1 MSYVSAVTTTAV
13 VLWLAGSPRAA
24 SAQTPF
30 LDAVRDLAAIAA
42 ASTAPADIVP
52 RRAAALARLRAAI
65 GDWDRSVGGLE
76 SRNTREL
83 RGATDERA
91 FQLRVELG
99 LAYRQ
104 RGRLSDALREFDAA
118 AALQRN
124 ASDVHVLRALTLDAG
139 RSRDEASRAFRTAWL
154 RDAANPIKAYLALMP
169 RSALDASERARAGNA
184 LQEAFTRPPARAA
197 AFLVLDPVPDT
208 LSRTPVVGDA
218 MMADVFA
225 QLAEGR
231 LDDALRRFSAIDAA
245 AAHRDDDS
253 PLAHFERGRAQ
264 EIEGQQATARQSYR
278 AALAGTLSGRHLL
291 YVGIGRLAQV
301 EGDFGAATE
310 AFVHAVLLNPND
322 PVIHR
327 ELAGAYAAAGRTTD
341 ALNELAAA
349 LLLNPRDVDAM
360 AAAGDLLLDSNRA
373 ADAIALLN
381 RAVDVNPDR
390 AQTRYA
396 LAVAL
401 SRAGRTDDAARQ
413 FDIFA
418 RMSRDALD
426 ERRREVSGQAGPA
439 TTGPGK

>member
-1 MSYVSAVTTTAV
+1 MSYVSAIVTTAA
-13 VLWLAGSPRAA
+13 VLWLAGAPRAA

-30 LDAVRDLAAIAA
+30 LDAVRDVAATAS
-42 ASTAPADIVP
+42 ASTGPADIVP
-52 RRAAALARLRAAI
+52 RRAAALARMRAALTE
-65 GDWDRSVGGLE
+65 WDRSIGGLE
-76 SRNTREL
+76 SRNALEL
-83 RGATDERA
+83 RGASDERA

-104 RGRLSDALREFDAA
+104 RGRLADALREFDAA

-139 RSRDEASRAFRTAWL
+139 RARDEASRAFRTAWL
-154 RDAANPIKAYLALMP
+154 RDAANPVKAYLALMP
-169 RSALDASERARAGNA
+169 RSALDTNERARARNA
-184 LQEAFTRPPARAA
+184 LHEVFARPPARAA

-218 MMADVFA
+218 MMAGVFA

-245 AAHRDDDS
+245 AASRDDDS
-253 PLAHFERGRAQ
+253 PVAHFERGRAQ
-264 EIEGQQATARQSYR
+264 EIEGRQANARQSYA
-278 AALAGTLSGRHLL
+278 AALAGTVTGRHVL

-327 ELAGAYAAAGRTTD
+327 ELAGAYAGAGRITD

-360 AAAGDLLLDSNRA
+360 AAAGNLLLDNDRA
-373 ADAIALLN
+373 ADAVALLT
-381 RAVDVNPDR
+381 RAAGINPDR
-390 AQTRYA
+390 AQTHYA

-401 SRAGRTDDAARQ
+401 SRAGQTDDASRE
-413 FDIFA
+413 FDVFE
-418 RMSRDALD
+418 RLSRDALD
-426 ERRREVSGQAGPA
+426 ERRREVNGHAGPA
-439 TTGPGK
+439 AGPRQ